1 MRPAPL
7 SGCYDGAF
15 MKRLSFLLL
24 IVALAGCGKTTPA
37 ASGTSTAATKPAVA
51 AKAASA
57 PAEAPAGP
65 AASAT
70 PAAPALPKPMPAQ
83 IPAVLARVNGEAIEK
98 WEFDNAI
105 KAVEQRAGGPVPAER
120 RDEILRG
127 VLDQLVTLHLL
138 AQESKGRKIEVTDA
152 DIDGQIAQ
160 IKKGYPDEEAFNK
173 DVAAQGMTVPQL
185 KSQTRQR
192 LLAQKLVESPD
203 VTGGVLV
210 GDAEVDGFYKQNPD
224 RFKQPESVHAS
235 HILIG
240 LPQNPTPAQ
249 KAQARA
255 AAQDTLNKI
264 KGGGD
269 FATLARER
277 SNDSSAQNGGDL
289 GFVPRGQTVAPFE
302 EAAFK
307 LKPGAVSGIV
317 ETQFG
322 FHIIKAHE
330 HRAART
336 VPFAEVS
343 GQIKQFLEQQQKE
356 AKLQKFVE
364 ATKSKAKIEMMV

>member
-1 MRPAPL
+1 
-7 SGCYDGAF
+7 
-15 MKRLSFLLL
+15 
-24 IVALAGCGKTTPA
+24 
-37 ASGTSTAATKPAVA
+37 
-51 AKAASA
+51 
-57 PAEAPAGP
+57 
-65 AASAT
+65 
-70 PAAPALPKPMPAQ
+70 MPAQ

-98 WEFDNAI
+98 WEFDNAVRS
-105 KAVEQRAGGPVPAER
+105 VEQRAGGPVPAER

-138 AQESKGRKIEVTDA
+138 AQESTGRKIEVTDA
-152 DIDGQIAQ
+152 DIDGQIAKFKQ
-160 IKKGYPDEEAFNK
+160 NYPNEEAFNK
-173 DVAAQGMTVPQL
+173 DVAAQGMTVLQL

-203 VTGGVLV
+203 VTGGVQV
-210 GDAEVDGFYKQNPD
+210 SDPDIDTFYKQNPE

-240 LPQNPTPAQ
+240 LPQNATPQQ
-249 KAQARA
+249 KTQARV
-255 AAQDTLNKI
+255 AAQDTLTKI
-264 KGGGD
+264 KGGAD

-277 SNDSSAQNGGDL
+277 SNDSSSQNGGDL
-289 GFVPRGQTVAPFE
+289 GFIPRGQTVAPFE

-307 LKPGAVSGIV
+307 LKPGGVSGIV

-322 FHIIKAHE
+322 YHIIKVHE
-330 HRAART
+330 HRAPRT

-356 AKLQKFVE
+356 AKLQQFVD
-364 ATKSKAKIEMMV
+364 AAKSKAKIQILV